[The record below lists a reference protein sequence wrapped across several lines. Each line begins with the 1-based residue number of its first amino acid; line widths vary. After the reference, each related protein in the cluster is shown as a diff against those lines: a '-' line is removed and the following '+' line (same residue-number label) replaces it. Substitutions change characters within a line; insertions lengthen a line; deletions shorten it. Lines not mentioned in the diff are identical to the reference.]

1 MFRLSSNESVKII
14 VLSAISFF
22 LTQCAE
28 ICLSPS
34 LKCIGCPYYNVSLTA
49 YYPDFASDESSDY
62 LDVRG
67 KKLKTLQ
74 DFLDGRDEYVTAAMD
89 INSEIPYG
97 TKVCIPELNY
107 HFKQYI
113 PIQVRDYSPD
123 LEGEGHS
130 SIDICVRSE
139 SDSYDFAVNRMVTLY
154 IREDPQNVSNEQ
166 Q

>member
-1 MFRLSSNESVKII
+1 MLKFSGKESIKII
-14 VLSAISFF
+14 ILSAISIF
-22 LTQCAE
+22 LSQCAE
-28 ICLSPS
+28 VCLNPG
-34 LKCIGCPYYNVSLTA
+34 LKCVGCPYYNVSLTA
-49 YYPDFASDESSDY
+49 YYPDYASDDSSDY
-62 LDVRG
+62 LDMRG

-89 INSEIPYG
+89 KNPEIPYG
-97 TKVCIPELNY
+97 TRVCIPELNQ

-130 SIDICVRSE
+130 SVDICVRSE

-154 IREDPQNVSNEQ
+154 IREDAKNNNNEN
-166 Q
+166 

>member
-14 VLSAISFF
+14 ILSAISFF

-28 ICLSPS
+28 ICLNPS
-34 LKCIGCPYYNVSLTA
+34 LKCIGCPYYN
-49 YYPDFASDESSDY
+49 
-62 LDVRG
+62 
-67 KKLKTLQ
+67 

-89 INSEIPYG
+89 TNSEIPYG
-97 TKVCIPELNY
+97 TKVCIPELNQ

-130 SIDICVRSE
+130 SLDICVRGE